1 MLAHAL
7 GPHADKAYAAMRMVV
22 ALMFSF
28 HGMQKIL
35 HVLPEVP
42 PPTFGTLVW
51 FAGLIEL
58 GCGLLVFVG
67 LFTRLAAFLASGE
80 MAAAYF
86 IGHAHWTFDAK
97 FLPPLNGGELAVTYC
112 FVFLFIA
119 CQGSGRCALDRL
131 CGRTAS
137 HA

>member
-1 MLAHAL
+1 MLARAL
-7 GPHADKAYAAMRMVV
+7 GPHADKTYAAMRMVV
-22 ALMFSF
+22 GLLFAF

-42 PPTFGTLVW
+42 PPAFGTLYW

-58 GCGLLVFVG
+58 VCGLLVFLG

-86 IGHAHWTFDAK
+86 IGHAHWAFDAK
-97 FLPPLNGGELAVTYC
+97 FLPPLNGGELAVTYS

-131 CGRTAS
+131 GNRRAP
-137 HA
+137 AP